1 MPGDEQF
8 QQDFERKSPTN
19 TPKSFDGPHGEMAD
33 SRGENIRANARGR
46 GPANSA
52 KVDWKWRPPSNPVE
66 AERRRRAN
74 ALGAKGELAALE
86 YLEARGA
93 KLLARNYRCIGGE
106 IDLVVLHEGDLVAV
120 EVKTRTLGGLGLPEE
135 SLTWSKLKR
144 VARAL
149 AMYAFEANQTGIL
162 WRIDVVVVDVD
173 LGANVT
179 RVEHFKSVYEDK
191 T

>member
-1 MPGDEQF
+1 LEV
-8 QQDFERKSPTN
+8 
-19 TPKSFDGPHGEMAD
+19 A
-33 SRGENIRANARGR
+33 
-46 GPANSA
+46 
-52 KVDWKWRPPSNPVE
+52 
-66 AERRRRAN
+66 RRRRAN

-93 KLLARNYRCIGGE
+93 KLLARNYRCPGGE

-135 SLTWSKLKR
+135 SLTWSKLRR

-149 AMYAFEANQTGIL
+149 GMFAFESRQAELL

-179 RVEHFKSVYEDK
+179 RVEHFKSVYEDE